1 MIEDNCEEYKF
12 YIAGVIREKNPCT
25 AKIKLIK
32 NMGNL
37 LTATLFE
44 VDIASSIQMDE
55 EEGE

>member
-1 MIEDNCEEYKF
+1 MIEDNYEEYKF
-12 YIAGVIREKNPCT
+12 YIAGVIREKDPCT

-44 VDIASSIQMDE
+44 VDVASGVQIDE
-55 EEGE
+55 E